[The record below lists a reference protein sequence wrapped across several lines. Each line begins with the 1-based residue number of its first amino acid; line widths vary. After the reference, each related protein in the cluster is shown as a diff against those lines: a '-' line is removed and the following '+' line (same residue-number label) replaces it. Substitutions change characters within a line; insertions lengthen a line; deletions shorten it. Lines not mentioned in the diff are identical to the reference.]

1 MKLVRRPD
9 VVALMLSIVC
19 GSGCAGRQRDM
30 SFVGK
35 TWLSSDASAALGTI
49 RIFLPDGTLL
59 MDSCGE
65 TYRLARWT
73 PIAST
78 RIAWE
83 EDGARIEADIAQA
96 AADVLELRLH
106 LESEVKVER
115 YRLAQVPYV
124 CPDNR

>member
-1 MKLVRRPD
+1 MKRLRR
-9 VVALMLSIVC
+9 LSFVGFTLLTSC
-19 GSGCAGRQRDM
+19 GPAPVEVPQER

-35 TWLSSDASAALGTI
+35 TWLSTDSSAPLGTI

-73 PIAST
+73 SMNDT

-83 EDGARIEADIAQA
+83 EDTARIEADVTQA
-96 AADVLELRLH
+96 TADVLELRLH
-106 LESEVKVER
+106 LKSEVKVER
-115 YRLAQVPYV
+115 YRLAQVPFV

>member
-1 MKLVRRPD
+1 MGVRYLAG
-9 VVALMLSIVC
+9 VAFALSFAC
-19 GSGCAGRQRDM
+19 SQACTRQQDDK

-35 TWLSSDASAALGTI
+35 TWLSTDASAPAGTI
-49 RIFLPDGTLL
+49 RVFLPDGTLL

-73 PIAST
+73 SINDA
-78 RIAWE
+78 RIKWE
-83 EDGARIEADIAQA
+83 EDGARIEADVSQT

-106 LESEVKVER
+106 LKTEVKVER